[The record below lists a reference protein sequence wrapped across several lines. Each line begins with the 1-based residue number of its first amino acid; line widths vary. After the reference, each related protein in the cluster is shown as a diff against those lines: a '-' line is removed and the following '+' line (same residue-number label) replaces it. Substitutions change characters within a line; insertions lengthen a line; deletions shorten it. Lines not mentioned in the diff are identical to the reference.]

1 MQSVVKKA
9 VIPCGGMGTR
19 FLPITK
25 AVPKEI
31 LPIIDTPVLA
41 HIVNEAVDSGITDI
55 LIVLGRG
62 KESIR
67 EYFSPNRELEIALIK
82 AGKYDL
88 VTSLKEMNKRA
99 DISFE
104 YQPEP
109 LGSGDA
115 VARARSFTGSDPFVL
130 SWGDDLIYSD
140 NPVMGQLIEAYDKTG
155 KNILGVQTVNTSD
168 ITKYGVASVGAG
180 EGRLYDCNAIVEK
193 PPLDKLPSRLAA
205 LGRYV
210 LTPEIYDKIALLK
223 PNKGELQ
230 FTDALNALAQE
241 GKVCAY
247 DFEGRRYDMGDKFG
261 ALQATVEY
269 GLRSYEFGNEFKK
282 YLRDLVKNL

>member
-1 MQSVVKKA
+1 MQKVTKA

-41 HIVNEAVDSGITDI
+41 HIVNEAIDSGITDI

-67 EYFSPNRELEIALIK
+67 EYFSPNPELEEALSK
-82 AGKYDL
+82 SGKTDFLQIVKNTYG
-88 VTSLKEMNKRA
+88 RA
-99 DISFE
+99 NIRFE
-104 YQPEP
+104 YQPKP

-115 VARARSFTGSDPFVL
+115 VARAKGFTGNEPFVL
-130 SWGDDLIYSD
+130 SWGDDLIYGA
-140 NPVMGQLIEAYDKTG
+140 NPVMGQLLGAYEKTG
-155 KNILGVQTVNTSD
+155 KNILGVQTVNTDD
-168 ITKYGVASVGAG
+168 IVKYGVASVCGG
-180 EGRLYDCNAIVEK
+180 EGRLYDCNSIVEK
-193 PPLDKLPSRLAA
+193 PPLNKLPSRLAA

-210 LTPEIYDKIALLK
+210 LNPEIYEQISQLK
-223 PNKGELQ
+223 SNKGEIQ
-230 FTDALNALAQE
+230 FTDALNALAQQ
-241 GKVCAY
+241 GRVCAY

-261 ALQATVEY
+261 ALQASVEY
-269 GLRSYEFGNEFKK
+269 GLRSPEYGEAFKE
-282 YLRDLVKNL
+282 YLRNLVDSL